1 MAAEND
7 NKYDKGYRRIL
18 SHKRNFYDFVKNH
31 IAAPWVDQLD
41 AEYLKH
47 VNAKFVTKDLKDKE
61 SDIIYKAKIEN
72 RDDEELDMTYAIE
85 RAFDD
90 MERRGIRK
98 GKREGKREVAEK
110 MIIRGRSIEEIIED
124 TGLTYAEVEALR
136 AKVQLS

>member
-1 MAAEND
+1 
-7 NKYDKGYRRIL
+7 
-18 SHKRNFYDFVKNH
+18 
-31 IAAPWVDQLD
+31 
-41 AEYLKH
+41 
-47 VNAKFVTKDLKDKE
+47 
-61 SDIIYKAKIEN
+61 
-72 RDDEELDMTYAIE
+72 MTYAIE

-98 GKREGKREVAEK
+98 GKREGKLEGKREGKLEVAEK